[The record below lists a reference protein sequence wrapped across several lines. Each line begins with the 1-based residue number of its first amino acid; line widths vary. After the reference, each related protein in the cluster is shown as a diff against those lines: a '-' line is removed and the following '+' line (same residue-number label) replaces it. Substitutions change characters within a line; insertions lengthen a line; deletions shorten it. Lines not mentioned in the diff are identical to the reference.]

1 MGRKGTYALPVVA
14 IAVLLLAMTP
24 TGSADLISTTAPDW
38 LGKAPTLN
46 VNVSALSSPTS
57 SAEELS
63 GLGHKFELFGV
74 MRDDTDPENAAGNS
88 GNSGGGGGGNETISD
103 TMTPV
108 DYALAYRNLGGI
120 RISALTNQLGLKY
133 YFVAPRTCGG
143 GSPRISLQIDGNGD
157 GTPDFTAHGHVFA
170 PAYTG
175 CPANVWEYEDL
186 TDSGLRWEITPG
198 GVVPGVPVY
207 PFVTWKQL
215 VAAVTTAFPSHRVL
229 SGYLVDDSCSFM
241 PVTCGK
247 AYYDLVTIENRTL
260 EIWQDTVH

>member
-1 MGRKGTYALPVVA
+1 MFVLPVVA
-14 IAVLLLAMTP
+14 IALVLLAMTP
-24 TGSADLISTTAPDW
+24 AGSADLISTAAPGW

-57 SAEELS
+57 SAEELP

-74 MRDDTDPENAAGNS
+74 MMDDTDPENPAGNS
-88 GNSGGGGGGNETISD
+88 GQSGGGAGGNETISD
-103 TMTPV
+103 TLTPA
-108 DYALAYRNLGGI
+108 DYALAYRSLGNGI
-120 RISALTNQLGLKY
+120 TISALTDQLGLKY

-157 GTPDFTAHGHVFA
+157 GTPDFTAHGHVN
-170 PAYTG
+170 PPLYSG
-175 CPANVWEYEDL
+175 CPTDVWRYEDL
-186 TDSGLRWEITPG
+186 TDDLARWEITPG
-198 GVVPGVPVY
+198 GAVPGVPVF

-215 VAAVTTAFPSHRVL
+215 VAAVTAAYPSHRVL
-229 SGYLVDDSCSFM
+229 SGYLVDDSCSFL
-241 PVTCGK
+241 PTTCGK